1 MKKILCSLFLA
12 VVSVLAVNAQ
22 VDNYSLKLTS
32 EGNVTFNAMPE
43 LDGISSYT
51 VQFWMNVAEWNE
63 GAVVYSRGDDFKA
76 ALGKENELIFIVGTQ
91 KLIATSKDLAAGKWA
106 QLTFLANDNAA
117 RVLVNGVECGKNS
130 AVMTIPAS
138 LSPFVIGGG
147 LNGRIDEFRVW
158 KAELAADYDYFQNN
172 TLNKFAPQWDDLV
185 AYYKFDQNLCENVV
199 DYKFKHHG
207 IFSENGAE
215 REIVTDNSEFKYY
228 IAAAYTDFSRFFDRA
243 IDRDK
248 YLLANDLIVL
258 GISSSSSGHLS
269 LPYPNNPGVLQNA
282 EYLAEFGGRKGVLSL
297 NGEGV
302 GMVVGKNALTPTDQ
316 YTFQTWIYLEEWTE
330 GAYIFR
336 KETADGK
343 NGFSIRL
350 GKENES
356 KPGTGQIV
364 VRVNGHDYASMATNP
379 FAMNQWVHFG
389 VRTYSQ
395 DMQIE
400 RTFEFMFNG
409 IAFFGANGQCGT
421 EKESWLPAGV
431 DDVDAVVGEN
441 LKAKLDDTAIW
452 HMSRDRFAMQSDME
466 SGLPMPDFD
475 VVLTAGIMQKV
486 NSFWNYDNAEDPG
499 YDYYSYKHFLSIMR
513 SAYENHRGFK
523 IRMSVSGHEGWEN
536 TFADANKRKIIAQDL
551 AEISKEFD
559 GVDLDFE
566 WTYSTAGWNNY
577 GLLTEEIRK
586 LLPEGKIFTVSP
598 HYVTYAFPTKYMP
611 NVDYFTFQ
619 IYGPAKNNFT
629 WNTYLDAF
637 RRFTGHGYPNDKILM
652 SFATTTSRGYDANGK
667 EIASAAPIGVRN
679 NLLEGNYTPDMD
691 SALDAQGLTRY
702 FTGYNQSYERAK
714 HARDNKLAGIFYWD
728 MGNDVKTN
736 HKYSLVKAA
745 SFAINSNVD
754 TLVTKVDM
762 NPGAV
767 EMLPNENGKGCLRV
781 YPNPVDNQL
790 TIHLPSGE
798 SCQSLEV
805 FNATGVCVLR
815 NDNFEK
821 ILDVSAIH
829 SGMYVLS
836 VQTTSGKMY
845 TNKFMKR

>member
-32 EGNVTFNAMPE
+32 EGNVTFNVMPE

-76 ALGKENELIFIVGTQ
+76 TLGKENELIFIVGTQ

-269 LPYPNNPGVLQNA
+269 LPYPNNAGVLQNA
-282 EYLAEFGGRKGVLSL
+282 EYLAEFAGRKGVLSL

-302 GMVVGKNALTPTDQ
+302 GMTVGKNALIPTDQ

-336 KETADGK
+336 KETADGQ

-364 VRVNGHDYASMATNP
+364 VRVNGHDYASMAT
-379 FAMNQWVHFG
+379 
-389 VRTYSQ
+389 
-395 DMQIE
+395 
-400 RTFEFMFNG
+400 
-409 IAFFGANGQCGT
+409 
-421 EKESWLPAGV
+421 
-431 DDVDAVVGEN
+431 
-441 LKAKLDDTAIW
+441 
-452 HMSRDRFAMQSDME
+452 
-466 SGLPMPDFD
+466 
-475 VVLTAGIMQKV
+475 
-486 NSFWNYDNAEDPG
+486 
-499 YDYYSYKHFLSIMR
+499 
-513 SAYENHRGFK
+513 
-523 IRMSVSGHEGWEN
+523 
-536 TFADANKRKIIAQDL
+536 
-551 AEISKEFD
+551 
-559 GVDLDFE
+559 
-566 WTYSTAGWNNY
+566 
-577 GLLTEEIRK
+577 
-586 LLPEGKIFTVSP
+586 
-598 HYVTYAFPTKYMP
+598 
-611 NVDYFTFQ
+611 
-619 IYGPAKNNFT
+619 
-629 WNTYLDAF
+629 
-637 RRFTGHGYPNDKILM
+637 
-652 SFATTTSRGYDANGK
+652 
-667 EIASAAPIGVRN
+667 
-679 NLLEGNYTPDMD
+679 
-691 SALDAQGLTRY
+691 TR
-702 FTGYNQSYERAK
+702 
-714 HARDNKLAGIFYWD
+714 L
-728 MGNDVKTN
+728 
-736 HKYSLVKAA
+736 
-745 SFAINSNVD
+745 
-754 TLVTKVDM
+754 
-762 NPGAV
+762 
-767 EMLPNENGKGCLRV
+767 
-781 YPNPVDNQL
+781 
-790 TIHLPSGE
+790 
-798 SCQSLEV
+798 
-805 FNATGVCVLR
+805 
-815 NDNFEK
+815 
-821 ILDVSAIH
+821 
-829 SGMYVLS
+829 
-836 VQTTSGKMY
+836 
-845 TNKFMKR
+845 